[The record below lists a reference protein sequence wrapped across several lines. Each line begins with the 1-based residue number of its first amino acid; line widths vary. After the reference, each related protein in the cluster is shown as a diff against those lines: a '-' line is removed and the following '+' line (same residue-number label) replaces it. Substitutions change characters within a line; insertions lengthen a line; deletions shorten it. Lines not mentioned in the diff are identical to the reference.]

1 MQRFK
6 ILLTGLLCSF
16 LGNFLLYSQEQLG
29 LRLDNY
35 SGANALSLNPAAN
48 ATCAFG
54 WDINLI
60 GIGMSVNNNLVY
72 IEKST
77 LGKALR
83 NTNSIGP
90 DPALNISFNGKPILE
105 YNFKDKASRYG
116 SAVARVMGPS
126 FVLNFS
132 SGHSFGLFTGVRT
145 MISTHSI
152 PIVVNPYETQRIRRN
167 QTFDVAPF
175 TVRGLAWSEIGLN
188 YAYRLGDDTEGGL
201 AIGINAKWMQGFQG
215 FFVNNYSGTKL
226 TRLSRDTVRFDAF
239 NGELGFTNT
248 FNDPATRSNGSGFGF
263 DLGVLLTTPASD
275 DRPYEWRLGA
285 SLIDMGK
292 ININRNAEVH
302 QFQPKEVFELNKKDF
317 ENLDTNDPLSDA
329 IRRFNQKAFNN
340 AQSSLKGNSMTFGL
354 PMALHV
360 QADYAVNKNIFING
374 LLIQRLA
381 IGQSILERDNLIA
394 VTPRYESRWLG
405 ASLPVSVLNYQ
416 QVRVGLAARLAFLT
430 IGTEHLMSLI
440 SNSDLYG
447 TDFYVALKIN
457 PFQIGQLSSGG
468 GKGKGGNWG
477 KSKRVSCYK
486 F

>member
-1 MQRFK
+1 M
-6 ILLTGLLCSF
+6 LLIGCICSF
-16 LGNFLLYSQEQLG
+16 IGNFQLYSQEQLG

-35 SGANALSLNPAAN
+35 SGVNAIALNPAAN
-48 ATCAFG
+48 ATSAFA
-54 WDINLI
+54 WDVNLI
-60 GIGMSVNNNLVY
+60 GLGLSINNNLAY

-83 NTNSIGP
+83 NANRIGP
-90 DPALNISFNGKPILE
+90 DPALNIGFNGKPLLE
-105 YNFKDKASRYG
+105 YNFNDKAPRYG

-126 FVLNFS
+126 FVVNLSN
-132 SGHSFGLFTGVRT
+132 GHSFGVFTGVRT
-145 MISTHSI
+145 LISTHSI
-152 PIVVNPYETQRIRRN
+152 PIVVNPYETQRLRRN

-175 TVRGLAWSEIGLN
+175 KIRGLAWSELGFN
-188 YAYRLGDDTEGGL
+188 YAYRLGEDTEGGL

-215 FFVNNYSGTKL
+215 FFVNNNSGTKM
-226 TRLSRDTVRFDAF
+226 TRLSRDTVRFDAL
-239 NGELGFTNT
+239 NGELGFTNDYD
-248 FNDPATRSNGSGFGF
+248 DPSTRSNGNGFGF
-263 DLGVLLTTPASD
+263 DVGVLLTTPASD
-275 DRPYEWRLGA
+275 DRPYTWRFGA
-285 SLIDMGK
+285 SLVDMGK

-302 QFQPKEVFELNKKDF
+302 QFQPTEAFEVNEKDF
-317 ENLDTNDPLSDA
+317 ENLDTNDPLADA

-340 AQSSLKGNSMTFGL
+340 GQTSLKANSMTFGM
-354 PMALHV
+354 PMALQL
-360 QADYAVNKNIFING
+360 QADYALNKNIFING
-374 LLIQRLA
+374 LLIQRVA
-381 IGQSILERDNLIA
+381 ISQSILERDNLLA
-394 VTPRYESRWLG
+394 VTPRYETRWLG
-405 ASLPVSVLNYQ
+405 ASIPISVLNYQ

-440 SNSDLYG
+440 SNTDLYG

>member
-1 MQRFK
+1 MQYSK
-6 ILLTGLLCSF
+6 ILYIILFWGFCGYTS
-16 LGNFLLYSQEQLG
+16 LYAQEQLG

-35 SGANALSLNPAAN
+35 SGANAITLNPAAN
-48 ATCAFG
+48 ATCAFA

-60 GIGMSVNNNLVY
+60 GLGMSVNNNLAY
-72 IEKST
+72 IEKAS

-90 DPALNISFNGKPILE
+90 DPALNISFNGKPTLE
-105 YNFKDKASRYG
+105 YNFKDKSPRYG

-126 FVLNFS
+126 FVLNLS
-132 SGHSFGLFTGVRT
+132 SGHSFGLFTSVRT
-145 MISTHSI
+145 LISTHSI

-175 TVRGLAWSEIGLN
+175 NLRGLSWSEFGLN
-188 YAYRLGDDTEGGL
+188 YAYRLGDDTDGGL
-201 AIGINAKWMQGFQG
+201 AIGVNAKWMQGFQG
-215 FFVNNYSGTKL
+215 FFINNFSGTKM
-226 TRLSRDTVRFDAF
+226 TRLSRDTVRFDAL
-239 NGELGFTNT
+239 NGELGFTNNYDDAST
-248 FNDPATRSNGSGFGF
+248 HSNGNGFGF
-263 DLGVLLTTPASD
+263 DLGVLLTTPAGD

-285 SLIDMGK
+285 SLIDLGK
-292 ININRNAEVH
+292 INITKNAKVH
-302 QFQPKEVFELNKKDF
+302 QFQPKEAFELNEKDF
-317 ENLDTNDPLSDA
+317 ENLDTNDPLADA
-329 IRRFNQKAFNN
+329 IRRFDQKAFNN

-354 PMALHV
+354 PMALHL
-360 QADYAVNKNIFING
+360 QADYAFSKNVFVNG
-374 LLIQRLA
+374 VVIQRMP
-381 IGQSILERDNLIA
+381 IGQNILERDNLIA

-405 ASLPVSVLNYQ
+405 ASLPISLLNYQ
-416 QVRVGLAARLAFLT
+416 QMRVGLVARLAFLT

-457 PFQIGQLSSGG
+457 PFQIGQLSTGR

-477 KSKRVSCYK
+477 KNKRVSCYK